1 MALPKGQIN
10 DMFLKAVCD
19 SVTSASDCGTIPLC
33 FTFTRFDLRCAAY
46 TYTITRQLRG
56 RPQDEYK
63 IQVII
68 PGASRGTRQ
77 RLDTPDGRYPL
88 LVGYSPEFRV
98 FALWD
103 ATLYADFAYSRNV
116 QVREMTLV
124 RALSVRVSEQERFL
138 RQGGRRV
145 LEVILAARAEHLAE
159 ALSLR
164 LSGGRP

>member
-1 MALPKGQIN
+1 
-10 DMFLKAVCD
+10 
-19 SVTSASDCGTIPLC
+19 
-33 FTFTRFDLRCAAY
+33 
-46 TYTITRQLRG
+46 QLRG

-63 IQVII
+63 IQVIV
-68 PGASRGTRQ
+68 PGAKRGARQ
-77 RLDTPDGRYPL
+77 RLDTPDGRFPL
-88 LVGYSPEFRV
+88 LVGYSPDFEV

-103 ATLYADFAYSRNV
+103 ASLYSDFAYSRNV

-124 RALSVRVSEQERFL
+124 GALTTHVSQQERYL

-145 LEVILAARAEHLAE
+145 LEVILAARPEHLVE